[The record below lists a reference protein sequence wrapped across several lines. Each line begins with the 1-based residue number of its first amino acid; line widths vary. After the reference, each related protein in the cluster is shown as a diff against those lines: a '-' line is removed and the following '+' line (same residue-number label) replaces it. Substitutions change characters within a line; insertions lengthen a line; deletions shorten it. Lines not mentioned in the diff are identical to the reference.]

1 MLLRPWLGADFAP
14 CRLSLSQ
21 PRGVSSKTKSE
32 SWDCETV
39 ADIRAMR
46 VAPESESTDAERVRE
61 GDNVSPEVVDRAC
74 SWIVGSFAGSM
85 AAMIQQEDAEAG

>member
-1 MLLRPWLGADFAP
+1 
-14 CRLSLSQ
+14 
-21 PRGVSSKTKSE
+21 
-32 SWDCETV
+32 
-39 ADIRAMR
+39 MR